1 MLVIRDDAHLAHQPA
16 EILSRGRPTPHVEI
30 ARRAAELERAAAAAG
45 HDLQP
50 PAAHGMAP
58 VQAVH
63 DAGYLAFLE
72 TAWTRWQAL
81 PDPTPYVHPY
91 AQPNRR
97 MTGRPSGIT
106 GQAGYYMATNSA
118 PIAEGTWGAALAAA
132 DIALTAADGVL
143 QGADGG
149 RDAAYALCR
158 PPGHHAFS
166 DLAGGFCYL
175 NNIAIAAQHMTT
187 RWPKLA
193 ILDIDVHHGN
203 GTQSIFY
210 ERGDVLFVSL
220 HGDPSDYFPF
230 FAGYADETGAGAGL
244 GANLNLP
251 LAPGSGDAP
260 FLAALERGMAAIRAH
275 APGALLVSLGFDA
288 FENDP
293 IGCLKVTTPGF
304 GEVARR
310 IAALGLPTTLVQ
322 EGGYDC
328 DGLGP
333 NLTSFLAG
341 FAAGRA
347 A

>member
-1 MLVIRDDAHLAHQPA
+1 MLVVTDDAHLAHQPA
-16 EILSRGRPTPHVEI
+16 EIISRGRSVPHVEI
-30 ARRAAELERAAAAAG
+30 ARRAQELQAAAKTAG
-45 HDLQP
+45 HDFTSP
-50 PAAHGMAP
+50 IAHGIAP
-58 VQAVH
+58 VAAIH
-63 DAGYLAFLE
+63 DNGYLEFLE
-72 TAWTRWQAL
+72 TAWTRWQSL

-97 MTGRPSGIT
+97 MTGLPTGII
-106 GQAGYYMATNSA
+106 GQAGYYIATNSA
-118 PIAEGTWGAALAAA
+118 PIAEGTWGAARASA
-132 DIALTAADGVL
+132 DIGLTAADALLV
-143 QGADGG
+143 DGMQE
-149 RDAAYALCR
+149 AYALCR

-175 NNIAIAAQHMTT
+175 NNIAIAAQHMTQ

-203 GTQSIFY
+203 GTQGIFY
-210 ERGDVLFVSL
+210 DRGDVLFASL

-230 FAGYADETGAGAGL
+230 FAGYADERGEGAGA

-251 LAPGSGDAP
+251 LPPGAGDNP
-260 FLAALERGMAAIRAH
+260 FMDALEVSFQTIRAH
-275 APGALLVSLGFDA
+275 GAEAILVSLGFDA

-293 IGCLKVTTPGF
+293 IGCLKITTGGF
-304 GEVARR
+304 GEAAKR
-310 IAALGLPTTLVQ
+310 IGALGLPTLLVQ

-341 FAAGRA
+341 FETGRSG
-347 A
+347 